1 MTFLV
6 ERLSHLGKHRHHLEE
21 LRPRVSATALR
32 GDLSLHNDVLFSLFT
47 VCQLVIDVA
56 SELSARQGLAFD
68 DYTEAVR
75 NLGQMDLVEDDV
87 LGHLERLP
95 GLRNVVVHEYATLD
109 FDRVVDAL
117 DDLDPIRVFLEAV
130 RRRERMP
137 DPQGRE

>member
-6 ERLSHLGKHRHHLEE
+6 ERLSDLGKHLRHLEE

-32 GDLSLHNDVLFSLFT
+32 RNLSLHNDVLFSLFT

-68 DYTEAVR
+68 DYTQAVR

-87 LGHLERLP
+87 LEHLERLP
-95 GLRNVVVHEYATLD
+95 GFRNVVVHEYATLD

-117 DDLDPIRVFLEAV
+117 GDLGPVRTFVDAV
-130 RRRERMP
+130 RRSERIR
-137 DPQGRE
+137 DPEGRE